1 MKSKIATALKNF
13 AKRIRLA
20 ERLVPLL
27 WVLVGV
33 LLGGVSFSLI
43 SGGEIY
49 EYQDS
54 FDGVNLPDV
63 DVIVC
68 LGGGRGRISVAGDIW
83 YRYWEQLKG
92 EKLPVLYFS
101 GMGKTTVFATLSK
114 QLRRGVRDAI
124 RSDQVV
130 IETESTNTEEN
141 AEVFE
146 RFARERK
153 WKRLL
158 LVTSRY
164 HMRRARFIFERILW
178 ERELGMQIDTASVY
192 QEPFEP
198 EEWRRSIHGI
208 EVTLSEYFKWLGYRT
223 FWTP

>member
-1 MKSKIATALKNF
+1 M
-13 AKRIRLA
+13 
-20 ERLVPLL
+20 VPLL
-27 WVLVGV
+27 WVLLGV
-33 LLGGVSFSLI
+33 FLGGVSFSLI

-54 FDGVNLPDV
+54 FDGVNLPAV

-83 YRYWEQLKG
+83 YRYWEQVNHSDAGAG
-92 EKLPVLYFS
+92 EKLPILYFS
-101 GMGKTTVFATLSK
+101 GMGKQTVFSTLSK

-124 RSDQVV
+124 RTEQVI

-141 AEVFE
+141 AEVFA
-146 RFARERK
+146 RFAKEKK

-178 ERELGMQIDTASVY
+178 EKEVGMQINTASVY

-198 EEWRRSIHGI
+198 EEWRRSLHGI